1 VRTLLSSAPDVVRP
15 SSVVRD
21 LCVVDIEA
29 ELTQQQHLH
38 VNWLVRSAAAFPPR
52 STSAAEPAARQT
64 SDSVSVISRLDY
76 CNSVL
81 AGLPAQYL
89 RQMHRVQN
97 AAARPILKLKPRDHI
112 TPALREL
119 HWLFTR
125 EVESAI
131 QALSADAPCHYGT
144 LSCVP
149 IRDIVQPAI
158 PVHPKSRAIDSTQST
173 LQPWQHKK
181 RCISRRAMKRKQWRR
196 NEFESGT
203 MAPGKNFVVFFH
215 FFGPTS
221 SDGQ

>member
-1 VRTLLSSAPDVVRP
+1 MRTLLSSAPDVVRP

-149 IRDIVQPAI
+149 IYATLFSQLYQCIQSHAP
-158 PVHPKSRAIDSTQST
+158 ST
-173 LQPWQHKK
+173 LHKVHFNLGNIK
-181 RCISRRAMKRKQWRR
+181 RDVLAEEQ
-196 NEFESGT
+196 
-203 MAPGKNFVVFFH
+203 
-215 FFGPTS
+215 
-221 SDGQ
+221 